1 MKNAFCALMLC
12 LGVLC
17 QAAPAQ
23 NYNLTSPDG
32 KLKVDVSVG
41 DNITW
46 SLNHVED
53 ALIVDSPI
61 SMTLSDGVVY
71 GDGDKVTK
79 VSRRSVDATLATHVY
94 KKSHVKDAFNEMTLK
109 FKEFSLVFRAYDE
122 GMAYR
127 FVSHSKTA
135 FQVKSEQAVFAFA
148 QDWNMWVPY
157 VHHLK
162 GFEIEAQLS
171 GTFENL

>member
-1 MKNAFCALMLC
+1 M
-12 LGVLC
+12 
-17 QAAPAQ
+17 
-23 NYNLTSPDG
+23 
-32 KLKVDVSVG
+32 
-41 DNITW
+41 
-46 SLNHVED
+46 
-53 ALIVDSPI
+53 
-61 SMTLSDGVVY
+61 
-71 GDGDKVTK
+71 
-79 VSRRSVDATLATHVY
+79 
-94 KKSHVKDAFNEMTLK
+94 
-109 FKEFSLVFRAYDE
+109 FRAYDE

-171 GTFENL
+171 GTFENLYEYLPLSNWNKERIAFVPLMVDGPSGKKITITEADLLNYPGMYLVNEGNDSSLE